1 MPLQFDREIIRPQI
15 AFTST
20 VQDHNVYKNDF
31 SAQNTNVCWFSTPKG
46 KGQKLQV
53 EILTTVARVC
63 NLIFARKEKVYVG
76 A

>member
-1 MPLQFDREIIRPQI
+1 MPLQSDREIIRPQI

-20 VQDHNVYKNDF
+20 VQDHNGYENDF
-31 SAQNTNVCWFSTPKG
+31 TAQNIMFAGFQCPKAKTKTP
-46 KGQKLQV
+46 V